1 MTELTQTQTDTQNRP
16 PDFTALSA
24 LLKNLIF
31 ILGAAVSF
39 SLWLSSTITTPK
51 RIDKLEEALSALSAK
66 QNAMEAQTTL
76 IYGDLKEIKTLL
88 ITEKQK

>member
-16 PDFTALSA
+16 PDFTALSS

-51 RIDKLEEALSALSAK
+51 RIDKLEEALSALNAK
-66 QNAMEAQTTL
+66 QNAVEAQTTL

-88 ITEKQK
+88 LTEKTK